1 MSANDDGPANEVI
14 ATLAHAAQ
22 YTPAALL
29 VWAAVLTIKH
39 PEDSK
44 TINMILVALLK

>member
-1 MSANDDGPANEVI
+1 MSDDEAI
-14 ATLAHAAQ
+14 SILAHAAKFK
-22 YTPAALL
+22 PAALL

-44 TINMILVALLK
+44 HINAILVALLK